1 MPQNK
6 FILSL
11 LASFSLVILLT
22 PLQAE
27 AYLEY
32 HEAMARVF
40 RERVE
45 EGRSELDKIVDSSI
59 KEYQT
64 GDAKQ

>member
-1 MPQNK
+1 LKLTKILPKPLAKAYQEWDLNK
-6 FILSL
+6 
-11 LASFSLVILLT
+11 
-22 PLQAE
+22 AE

-40 RERVE
+40 RECVE